1 MSRSRDDG
9 RHGGGHRETQG
20 REYWSPRYR
29 KHPMA
34 AWGTLKREMHREER
48 RRIRDEVLRLDPD
61 DVSTD
66 PCRNGTC
73 EACRDWES
81 EVA

>member
-1 MSRSRDDG
+1 
-9 RHGGGHRETQG
+9 
-20 REYWSPRYR
+20 
-29 KHPMA
+29 MA